1 MSSLGIK
8 DPAMTEGSRWPLATQ
23 HIPTLAPS
31 TPIYP
36 PPLNPTQV
44 RKSPVQ
50 GHTQGQRRQIQHL
63 NLGLSLEGLGDMWT
77 HSAARLTTAPH

>member
-23 HIPTLAPS
+23 RIPTLAPS

-50 GHTQGQRRQIQHL
+50 GNTQGQRRQIQHL

-77 HSAARLTTAPH
+77 HSVAGLTTAPH